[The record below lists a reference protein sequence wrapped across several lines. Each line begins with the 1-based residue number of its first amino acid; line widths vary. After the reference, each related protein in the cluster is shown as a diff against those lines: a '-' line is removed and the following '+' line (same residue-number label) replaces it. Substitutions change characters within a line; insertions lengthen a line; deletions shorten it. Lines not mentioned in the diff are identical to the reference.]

1 MTIKIEIPSD
11 NEFKPLAAAIG
22 LALYNYGN
30 NITAE
35 LGATIVTHTT
45 TTTAGDASIVEQT
58 KTLTTADIAKA
69 VNEETAVK
77 LNSAEAAIDSTSENN
92 QATTNLEQSTAQQ
105 DAGDA
110 LDAHSGTAG
119 SGLTEGNNNAK
130 LDDKGVGFNEKLCGN
145 AAKPFYGS
153 GKTKGQ
159 WKRKQGVEQADY
171 DLWYDASLA
180 LASQDSQEQ
189 QVDTAAAFAGQ
200 DQGQGDNVS
209 QINTAA
215 AFAGRQNGEVLNDG
229 QNHQPEGAGKLTFKD
244 AGEFMQWLSE
254 QQAAE
259 NITAGDIDSAYASTQ
274 CTMGDLFDPAK
285 AANAIALVYN
295 FLSNIAE
302 GQ

>member
-22 LALYNYGN
+22 LALYNFGN
-30 NITAE
+30 GITTE
-35 LGATIVTHTT
+35 IGVTIVTNTT
-45 TTTAGDASIVEQT
+45 TTTAGDASIKEEV
-58 KTLTTADIAKA
+58 KVLTTADVAKA
-69 VNEETAVK
+69 ANAETAVK
-77 LNSAEAAIDSTSENN
+77 LNSAEGATDSTSGKS
-92 QATTNLEQSTAQQ
+92 QATTNQGGAAQQ
-105 DAGDA
+105 GAGDA
-110 LDAHSGTAG
+110 QGVHSGAAD
-119 SGLTEGNNNAK
+119 SSLTDGNDNAK
-130 LDDKGVGFNEKLCGN
+130 LDDKGVGFNEKICGN

-159 WKRKQGVEQADY
+159 WKRKQGVDQADY
-171 DLWYDASLA
+171 DAWYDASLA
-180 LASQDSQEQ
+180 LASQDQQEK
-189 QVDTAAAFAGQ
+189 QVDTSAAFSGQ
-200 DQGQGDNVS
+200 DQGQGDNVA

-215 AFAGRQNGEVLNDG
+215 AFAGRQNGEVVNDG
-229 QNHQPEGAGKLTFKD
+229 QNHQEQHQDGKTFKD
-244 AGEFMQWLSE
+244 AGEFMQWLAE